1 MKKEAPL
8 KRLVMR
14 LRGCVAYLNYA
25 VPKGYHMKILFRC
38 KDPISMI
45 EYGPPEASGLP
56 VKGKGIIV
64 RSCIWAH
71 RKAHGNS
78 CGKLLIADMVD
89 GEKCHWIC

>member
-1 MKKEAPL
+1 
-8 KRLVMR
+8 
-14 LRGCVAYLNYA
+14 
-25 VPKGYHMKILFRC
+25 
-38 KDPISMI
+38 MI